1 LINLKKFNA
10 LVKQQHSL
18 GFYNL
23 DEAAIDRQNLSSVSY
38 IGDKFYPSNKSKLVV
53 SKMLGEVNFNS
64 NSNNSNSKNS
74 IYNVQGSS
82 IADKLH
88 FRNISEYKMS
98 NLTTP
103 IKSLDQV
110 NPITSNEPPKNNFL
124 HKLNKISETLN
135 IKSNS
140 NNK

>member
-1 LINLKKFNA
+1 
-10 LVKQQHSL
+10 
-18 GFYNL
+18 
-23 DEAAIDRQNLSSVSY
+23 
-38 IGDKFYPSNKSKLVV
+38 
-53 SKMLGEVNFNS
+53 MLGEFNFNS
-64 NSNNSNSKNS
+64 NFDNSNSKNN
-74 IYNVQGSS
+74 IYNAKGSS

-98 NLTTP
+98 NQTTP
-103 IKSLDQV
+103 IKSFDQL